1 MYRMASFVGCDGN
14 HWEQWQ
20 DVVMVDET
28 YRECHVALVPYKSL
42 YVIGISDFHTNV
54 DGHVALQP

>member
-14 HWEQWQ
+14 HWEQSQ

-28 YRECHVALVPYKSL
+28 HRECYMALVFYKSL
-42 YVIGISDFHTNV
+42 YVIGISDLLHRR
-54 DGHVALQP
+54 